1 MLRIKERFSVAEE
14 KKIVL
19 QPRYMKDFAC
29 IGSACTEN
37 CCDAGWGIMVEKALY
52 QKYRNLRDREWRN
65 KFSEFIKRDRKAVS
79 PSAYAKIKLTA
90 QGTCPFLNEE
100 RLCEVQ
106 KKLGENYLS
115 TICVSYPRIGNLV
128 DGNLEKSLTM
138 SCPEAIRKALMDPG
152 VMEFDEVGEAQTG
165 RIHIQGSFQTESNKP
180 IRCPQQFFWQLRIFT
195 ISLLQNRTY
204 ALWQRLIILGLF
216 YQKLE
221 QLFVSN
227 DYEQV
232 IPLLEQYEQS
242 IHAGVWQV
250 ELDAIPT
257 ELTLQMEILKELS
270 DELILTN
277 KMNPVIKEHFM
288 RCFIKFLHGVGYHE
302 GEQKVDITSRYQEAY
317 KCFYNPFM
325 QQYEHVLEH
334 YLVNH
339 VFQRLFPFSGYGSV
353 FKNYIMLVLHY
364 SIIKMLMIG
373 TAGYEK
379 EAFNQENVIQ
389 IIQTFTQNIGHS
401 PKFLTH
407 LFKIIEQNEMDNM
420 AYMAIL
426 IKN

>member
-1 MLRIKERFSVAEE
+1 MAQE
-14 KKIVL
+14 KKLIL

-37 CCDAGWGIMVEKALY
+37 CCDAGWGIMVEKNLY
-52 QKYRNLRDREWRN
+52 EKYRNFRERGWRN
-65 KFSEFIKRDRKAVS
+65 KFSESVKRNRTAVT
-79 PSAYAKIKLTA
+79 PEAYAKIKLTA
-90 QGTCPFLNEE
+90 QGTCPFLNKE

-106 KKLGENYLS
+106 LKFGESHLP

-138 SCPEAIRKALMDPG
+138 SCPEAIRQALLDPD
-152 VMEFDEVGEAQTG
+152 VMEFDEVGEGQTG
-165 RIHIQGSFQTESNKP
+165 RVHIQGSFQTESNKP
-180 IRCPQQFFWQLRIFT
+180 IRCSQQFFWKLRIFT

-216 YQKLE
+216 YQKLD
-221 QLFVSN
+221 QLFNSHE
-227 DYEQV
+227 YEQV
-232 IPLLEQYEQS
+232 LPLLEQYEQS
-242 IHAGVWQV
+242 IQAGIWQE

-270 DELILTN
+270 DELILTD
-277 KMNPVIKEHFM
+277 KMNPVIKAHFM

-302 GEQKVDITSRYQEAY
+302 GEERADITARYQEAY
-317 KCFYNPFM
+317 QHYFQPFM

-334 YLVNH
+334 YLVNF
-339 VFQRLFPFSGYGSV
+339 VFQNLFPFSGYGSV

-364 SIIKMLMIG
+364 SILKMLMIG

-379 EAFNQENVIQ
+379 EAFNQENIIQ